1 MQVLKEI
8 CDKDPIN
15 ATYVTTY
22 SSLLVQSRQGAEY
35 SDGAKGDAGQSD
47 AIIEA

>member
-22 SSLLVQSRQGAEY
+22 ISLLVQSRTSGGSTDQ
-35 SDGAKGDAGQSD
+35 DASE
-47 AIIEA
+47 AISEA

>member
-15 ATYVTTY
+15 ATYITIYT
-22 SSLLVQSRQGAEY
+22 SLLVQAEFADGGAAD
-35 SDGAKGDAGQSD
+35 SAN
-47 AIIEA
+47 